1 MKTRIIH
8 LAVLMA
14 ALSGVSQVLAD
25 EGDGYWYN
33 SSGEVWH
40 NSAGECLHTNYWV
53 IDDAIIG
60 CDGKVAEEEVVEEVV
75 PVPVALPPAEGTVNF
90 AFDSS
95 DLDAAATSTIDALV
109 SDAKAQGSIKA
120 VRVTGHTDRV
130 GTEDYNMGLSQR
142 RAEAVNAYLV
152 ENAGIDPQMVELVG
166 KGESEPLA
174 ECSGMRGS
182 SALECLAPNRRADIV
197 FDLF

>member
-1 MKTRIIH
+1 MKFRIIH

-14 ALSGVSQVLAD
+14 AMSGVSQVLAD
-25 EGDGYWYN
+25 EGEGYWFN
-33 SSGEVWH
+33 SSGEVWR
-40 NSAGECLHTNYWV
+40 NSAGECVHTNYWV
-53 IDDAIIG
+53 IEQAIIG
-60 CDGKVAEEEVVEEVV
+60 CDGKVAEEPVEEPAPAPVV
-75 PVPVALPPAEGTVNF
+75 AIPPAEATVNF

-95 DLDAAATSTIDALV
+95 DLDGTATSAIDTLV
-109 SDAKAQGSIKA
+109 SDAKAQGSIKS

-142 RAEAVNAYLV
+142 RASAVNDYLV
-152 ENAGIDPQMVELVG
+152 ENAGIDPQMIELVG

-174 ECSGMRGS
+174 ECAGMRGP
-182 SALECLAPNRRADIV
+182 SALECLAPNRRAEIV